1 VSYIYLLTISGYN
14 RPGLCS
20 QITHILADCQVD
32 ILDIG
37 QSVIHDT
44 LSLGMLVAT
53 QSEPDLVVVQQRL
66 DELLSACDA
75 RLRVRPV
82 AHEDYESWVAGHG
95 QPKHVITLLSRKM
108 AAKNIQA
115 VSAVLAQHGL
125 DIYHVRR
132 LTGRVP
138 IQAIAQQNQAC
149 VEFIAR
155 GSVRSVEGL
164 RKELMVLGSG
174 LDADIAYQED
184 NIHRRHRRLVAFDMD
199 STLIQE
205 EVIDELAKRAG
216 AGDRVSKITE
226 AAMRG
231 DIDFK
236 ESLRQRVASLE
247 GLPETVLAEIAE
259 NLRLNEGADRLMA
272 GLSRMGLKTV
282 ILSGGFTYFGRYL
295 SSKLGIDFVHANN
308 LEIIDGKMTGRVLG
322 DIVDGERKAALL
334 REIAAQQGFGLEQT
348 IAVGDGA
355 NDLPMLSVAGMGI
368 AFHAKPVVQ
377 ASASYPLSNLGLD
390 AILYLM
396 GVSAFGC
403 IETASLIP
411 KLAVY

>member
-1 VSYIYLLTISGYN
+1 MPHIYLLTISGYN

-20 QITHILADCQVD
+20 QITQVLADCQVE

-53 QSEPDLVVVQQRL
+53 GSESDLIETQSTL
-66 DELLSACDA
+66 DKLLAACDA
-75 RLRVRPV
+75 RLRVRAV
-82 AHEDYESWVAGHG
+82 SAEDYRHWVDGHG

-108 AAKNIQA
+108 AATNIQA

-138 IQAIAQQNQAC
+138 IEAISQQNQAC

-155 GSVRSVEGL
+155 GSVDSVQVL
-164 RKELMVLGSG
+164 RNELMALGSG

-184 NIHRRHRRLVAFDMD
+184 NIYRRHRRLVAFDMD

-216 AGDRVSKITE
+216 AGERVAKITE

-247 GLPETVLAEIAE
+247 GLSESVLAEIAV
-259 NLRLNEGADRLMA
+259 NLNLNEGAYRLMS
-272 GLSRMGLKTV
+272 GLRRMGLKTV

-295 SSKLGIDFVHANN
+295 SQKLGIDFVHANE
-308 LEIIDGKMTGRVLG
+308 LEIVDGKMTGRVVG

-334 REIAAQQGFGLEQT
+334 REIAGEQGLGLEQT

-377 ASASYPLSNLGLD
+377 ASANYTLSNLGLD

-396 GVSAFGC
+396 GVSDN
-403 IETASLIP
+403 E
-411 KLAVY
+411 

>member
-1 VSYIYLLTISGYN
+1 MKHIHLLTISGYN

-20 QITHILADCQVD
+20 QITAVLADFNVY

-44 LSLGMLVAT
+44 LSLGILVAT
-53 QSEPDLVVVQQRL
+53 QEDDDIAPMRTTLEKV
-66 DELLSACDA
+66 LLECDA
-75 RLRVRPV
+75 KLRVRNV
-82 AHEDYESWVAGHG
+82 SQEDYQAWVQGHG

-115 VSAVLAQHGL
+115 VSQVLADHQL

-138 IQAIAQQNQAC
+138 LEKLSQQSQAC
-149 VEFIAR
+149 VEFVAR
-155 GSVRSVEGL
+155 GSVVSAEVL
-164 RKELMVLGSG
+164 RAELMQLGSN

-199 STLIQE
+199 STLIRE

-216 AGDRVSKITE
+216 AGEKVARITE

-231 DIDFK
+231 EIDFK
-236 ESLRQRVASLE
+236 ESLRLRVQSLD
-247 GLPETVLAEIAE
+247 GLPETVLADVAQCL
-259 NLRLNEGADRLMA
+259 NLNEGADRLLS
-272 GLSRMGLKTV
+272 GLRRMGLKTA
-282 ILSGGFTYFGRYL
+282 IFSGGFTYFGRYL
-295 SSKLGIDFVHANN
+295 SKQLGIDYVHANE
-308 LEIIDGKMTGRVLG
+308 LEIVDGQMTGRVLG
-322 DIVDGERKAALL
+322 DIVDGEKKAELL
-334 REIAAQQGFGLEQT
+334 RTISSDLGFGLEQT

-355 NDLPMLSVAGMGI
+355 NDLPMLSIAGMGI
-368 AFHAKPVVQ
+368 AFHAKPLVQ
-377 ASASYPLSNLGLD
+377 ASADYALSNLGLD

-396 GVSAFGC
+396 GISDN
-403 IETASLIP
+403 E
-411 KLAVY
+411 AV

>member
-1 VSYIYLLTISGYN
+1 MPHIYLLTISGYN

-20 QITHILADCQVD
+20 QITQVLADCQVE

-53 QSEPDLVVVQQRL
+53 GSESDLIETQSTL
-66 DELLSACDA
+66 DKLLAACDA
-75 RLRVRPV
+75 RLRVRAV
-82 AHEDYESWVAGHG
+82 SAEDYRHWVDGHG

-108 AAKNIQA
+108 AATNIQA

-138 IQAIAQQNQAC
+138 IEAISQQNQAC

-155 GSVRSVEGL
+155 GSVDSVQVL
-164 RKELMVLGSG
+164 RNELMALGSG

-184 NIHRRHRRLVAFDMD
+184 NIYRRHRRLVAFDMD

-216 AGDRVSKITE
+216 AGERVAKITE

-247 GLPETVLAEIAE
+247 GLSESVLAEIAV
-259 NLRLNEGADRLMA
+259 NLNLNEGAYRLMS
-272 GLSRMGLKTV
+272 GLRRMGLKTV
-282 ILSGGFTYFGRYL
+282 ILSGGFTYFGHYL
-295 SSKLGIDFVHANN
+295 SEKLGIDFVHANE
-308 LEIIDGKMTGRVLG
+308 LEIVDGKMTGRVVG

-334 REIAAQQGFGLEQT
+334 REIAGEQGLGLEQT

-377 ASASYPLSNLGLD
+377 ASANYTLSNLGLD

-396 GVSAFGC
+396 GVSDN
-403 IETASLIP
+403 E
-411 KLAVY
+411 

>member
-1 VSYIYLLTISGYN
+1 MPHIYLLTISGYN

-20 QITHILADCQVD
+20 QITQVLADCQVE

-53 QSEPDLVVVQQRL
+53 GSESDLIETQSTL
-66 DELLSACDA
+66 DKLLAACDA
-75 RLRVRPV
+75 RLRVRAV
-82 AHEDYESWVAGHG
+82 SAEDYRHWVDGHG

-108 AAKNIQA
+108 AATNIQA

-138 IQAIAQQNQAC
+138 IEAISQQNQAC

-155 GSVRSVEGL
+155 GSVDSVQVL
-164 RKELMVLGSG
+164 RNELMALGSG

-184 NIHRRHRRLVAFDMD
+184 NIYRRHRRLVAFDMD

-216 AGDRVSKITE
+216 AGERVAKITE

-247 GLPETVLAEIAE
+247 GLSESVLAEIAV
-259 NLRLNEGADRLMA
+259 NLNLNEGAYRLMS
-272 GLSRMGLKTV
+272 GLRRMGLKTV

-295 SSKLGIDFVHANN
+295 SEKLGIDFVHANE
-308 LEIIDGKMTGRVLG
+308 LEIVDGKMTGRVVG

-334 REIAAQQGFGLEQT
+334 REIAGEQGLGLEQT

-377 ASASYPLSNLGLD
+377 ASANYTLSNLGLD

-396 GVSAFGC
+396 GVSDN
-403 IETASLIP
+403 E
-411 KLAVY
+411 